1 MSHNNSVTINECIT
15 NLMTLDDFNNNLDS
29 LKHFF
34 KNTDLNEEDKETL
47 KKIINLM
54 IMKNTRMKGVVNQVA
69 NKLNK
74 TQYY

>member
-15 NLMTLDDFNNNLDS
+15 NLMTLDDFNSNLDS

-54 IMKNTRMKGVVNQVA
+54 TMKNTRMKSVVNQVA
-69 NKLNK
+69 NSLNK

>member
-54 IMKNTRMKGVVNQVA
+54 TMKNTRMKGVVNQVA

>member
-15 NLMTLDDFNNNLDS
+15 NLMTLDDFNSNLDS

-54 IMKNTRMKGVVNQVA
+54 TMKNTRMKGVVNQVA

>member
-54 IMKNTRMKGVVNQVA
+54 IMKNTRMKSVVNKVA
-69 NKLNK
+69 NSLNK

>member
-34 KNTDLNEEDKETL
+34 KNTDLNEEDKEAL

-54 IMKNTRMKGVVNQVA
+54 TMKNTRMKGVVNQVA

-74 TQYY
+74 TGMY

>member
-54 IMKNTRMKGVVNQVA
+54 TMKNTRMKGVVNQVA

-74 TQYY
+74 TGMY